1 MNFYPLA
8 CCLHQQENGATHFWS
23 NGGSMCTHA
32 HRNRWNLLEQLTML
46 RQNQT
51 MKLMT
56 AKKKKKRCHGHCD
69 APSSCLFYK
78 GRWMCQNISTSPNHK
93 ILSFKPRKNPFTDKL
108 LLSHLPP
115 PLCVLQHVTF
125 LNINLLNCTKAQRY
139 IAYASSS
146 ASFIKPFG
154 VSFCL

>member
-23 NGGSMCTHA
+23 NGGSMCTRA

-56 AKKKKKRCHGHCD
+56 AKKKKND
-69 APSSCLFYK
+69 V
-78 GRWMCQNISTSPNHK
+78 MDIVM
-93 ILSFKPRKNPFTDKL
+93 L
-108 LLSHLPP
+108 LPVVCFIKVDGCVRTFQHPQIIKFSHLSPVKIHSP
-115 PLCVLQHVTF
+115 TNYCYHTFHLPCVF
-125 LNINLLNCTKAQRY
+125 Y
-139 IAYASSS
+139 SM
-146 ASFIKPFG
+146 
-154 VSFCL
+154 